1 MSENVEMSVEEV
13 KNNLKEEQQ
22 QQQIRLVDVNIDSE
36 NTALNVIVSFLAVA
50 QGKGVFNLEESA
62 KIWECINR
70 FKKSTPPP

>member
-13 KNNLKEEQQ
+13 KNNPKEEQ

-62 KIWECINR
+62 KIWECINK
-70 FKKSTPPP
+70 FKKSTPTP